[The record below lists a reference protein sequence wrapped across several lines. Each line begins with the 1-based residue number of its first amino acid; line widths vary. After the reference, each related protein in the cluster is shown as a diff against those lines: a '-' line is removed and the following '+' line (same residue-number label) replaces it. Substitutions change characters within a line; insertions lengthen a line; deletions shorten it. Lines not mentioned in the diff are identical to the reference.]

1 MTIKRN
7 LVLAA
12 VGLAL
17 ACGAASGASAEA
29 RWDRHHPRREEVNDR
44 LQHQDQRI
52 HHARHEGELTGW
64 QAHRLHVSD
73 RRIRLQER
81 FYAHRHHGHLTRG
94 EQARLN
100 HEENRVS
107 RHIHD

>member
-1 MTIKRN
+1 MTLKKN

-12 VGLAL
+12 VGLAI
-17 ACGAASGASAEA
+17 ACGAASGASAETG
-29 RWDRHHPRREEVNDR
+29 WDRHHPRREEVNDR
-44 LQHQDQRI
+44 LQHQNLRI
-52 HHARHEGELTGW
+52 RDARHEGELTGW
-64 QAHRLHVSD
+64 QAHRLHVAD
-73 RRIRLQER
+73 RRIRMQER
-81 FYAHRHHGHLTRG
+81 FYAHRHHGHLTRA